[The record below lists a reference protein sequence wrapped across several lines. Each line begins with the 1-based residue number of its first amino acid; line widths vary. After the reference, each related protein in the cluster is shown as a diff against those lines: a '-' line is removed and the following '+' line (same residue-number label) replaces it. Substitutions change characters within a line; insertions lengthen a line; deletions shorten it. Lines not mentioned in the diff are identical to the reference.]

1 MQISIQQAWDR
12 AGDSAYLMMDADV
25 TGPQTTLEVRA
36 YVLSHFSRVQLCVT
50 LWTVACQA
58 PLSMRFSRKGYWI
71 GLPCPPP
78 KDLPY

>member
-1 MQISIQQAWDR
+1 MQIWIQQAWDR

-50 LWTVACQA
+50 PWTVACQ
-58 PLSMRFSRKGYWI
+58 
-71 GLPCPPP
+71 
-78 KDLPY
+78 